1 MYCTRYIKHFNE
13 IGLAMVVTVKFET
26 DSKMHIHVAEEFI
39 GSILLSEIIAIFGR
53 PIIHLVYKL
62 YKTF

>member
-1 MYCTRYIKHFNE
+1 
-13 IGLAMVVTVKFET
+13 MVVTVIFET
-26 DSKMHIHVAEEFI
+26 DSKMHIQVAKEFI

-53 PIIHLVYKL
+53 PIIHLLYVL

>member
-1 MYCTRYIKHFNE
+1 
-13 IGLAMVVTVKFET
+13 MVVTVKFET
-26 DSKMHIHVAEEFI
+26 DSKMHIHVAKEFI